1 MTDSKQN
8 KGKPTSSGLKRL
20 MEAKG
25 LQVTGEAERD
35 LQTCKESGKFPNWSD
50 RSEQAKTS

>member
-20 MEAKG
+20 MEVKG
-25 LQVTGEAERD
+25 LTVTGEAEKD

-50 RSEQAKTS
+50 RNESTTTT

>member
-8 KGKPTSSGLKRL
+8 KDKPTSSGLKRL
-20 MEAKG
+20 MEAKD
-25 LQVTGEAERD
+25 LPVTGEAEKD

-50 RSEQAKTS
+50 RNVQSN

>member
-20 MEAKG
+20 MEVKG
-25 LQVTGEAERD
+25 LPVTGEVEKD

-50 RSEQAKTS
+50 RNVQSN